1 MSQDVECHGRNVN
14 APVTCPKVIVALGG
28 NVASHV
34 GSPELTLR
42 SALTRLADSALQVV
56 SISKFYATPCFPA
69 GSGPDYVNAAAVLS
83 GMDDGHGI
91 LNILHQV
98 EAEFGRARDRR
109 WGRRTLDLDLIALG
123 DAIRPD
129 LETYRKWRALPLDR
143 QMTEAPDRL
152 ILPHPRMQ
160 DRAFVLIP
168 LAEIAPDWRHPVTGR
183 SVAEMADALPE
194 AEKLLVRPL

>member
-1 MSQDVECHGRNVN
+1 MSQDVECHGRNVI

-28 NVASHV
+28 NVSSQV

-42 SALTRLADSALQVV
+42 SALTRLADSPLQVV

-83 GMDDGHGI
+83 GMDDAHEI

-109 WGRRTLDLDLIALG
+109 WGRRTLDLDLIGLG

-129 LETYRKWRALPLDR
+129 LETYCKWRALPLDR

-168 LAEIAPDWRHPVTGR
+168 LAEIAPDWHHPVTGR